1 VEAVAVPVVMTP
13 TELDIMRL
21 LVAQLRD
28 ELKKR
33 GRQSHRKK
41 GELQDFLKE
50 AIHLNVPVALVDA
63 A

>member
-1 VEAVAVPVVMTP
+1 MTP